1 MCKPQDQRGQP
12 HLDRGWVKWKSHDT
26 WVADNQG
33 CHWWE
38 SLEIVALLQLL
49 ETIWL
54 QQFKKF
60 LLWLVLS
67 DNFPG
72 SGSLSPKRAACRNP
86 ASQCVLRGLE
96 QWLISWL
103 SRDMGAGLFCCH
115 CFGHWHLKSPHKDV
129 PEPGLAEV
137 QHPVSVQ
144 GHRYYYMGRC
154 RGRGE
159 TAFSQKSEDIS
170 LELPLGVIIFL
181 KQYNNGIR
189 RLYILPVLIPRCIF
203 FNSQENTL

>member
-12 HLDRGWVKWKSHDT
+12 HLDRGWVKWKSHGT

-38 SLEIVALLQLL
+38 SLEILSGTAATAWDHLAAAVQEVPPLTCFIWQLSRVWLSFTKKSSLQ
-49 ETIWL
+49 EPSMMTRC
-54 QQFKKF
+54 
-60 LLWLVLS
+60 S
-67 DNFPG
+67 
-72 SGSLSPKRAACRNP
+72 P
-86 ASQCVLRGLE
+86 ASQHVLRGLE

-144 GHRYYYMGRC
+144 GHWCYYMGRC

-159 TAFSQKSEDIS
+159 TAFSQKSEDIC

-189 RLYILPVLIPRCIF
+189 RL
-203 FNSQENTL
+203 